1 MLGPAPEKAPIE
13 QELGGGAVELGGG
26 AVDFQCTEVA
36 NAVRAAC
43 KRLWGRGP
51 RNVQVLFAGEDTVV
65 VMLSGI
71 LTSAERTLLAAARE
85 VTVIS
90 QRAGLHEALEPE
102 IRVLVEASFGRETD
116 AFISGIDVDRDVA
129 SLVVTM
135 VR

>member
-1 MLGPAPEKAPIE
+1 VLGPAPEHAPIE
-13 QELGGGAVELGGG
+13 RQLGGV
-26 AVDFQCTEVA
+26 AVDFQSTEVA

-51 RNVQVLFAGEDTVV
+51 RSVQVLFAGEDTVV

-71 LTSAERTLLAAARE
+71 FTSAERTLLAAARE
-85 VTVIS
+85 VTVIA

-102 IRVLVEASFGRETD
+102 IRVLLEATFGRETD

-135 VR
+135 AR